1 MLTNPRYGL
10 IARQS
15 VARFRTVFWLGA
27 ALAGVAALVA
37 FAVDE
42 LKTSRLQSALWHDY
56 ARDARFSV
64 DAGASAAIRFPH
76 SGPYDER
83 LGYRQL
89 PNYIERLQAQGYVLT
104 RQARMSPR
112 LIELHER
119 GLFGPY
125 REKNQAGL
133 TVRDCRAQTLLRTRV
148 PQRVYERF
156 EEVPPLLVNALLFVE
171 DRHLLDAQP
180 PQRNPAIDPERF
192 AKAALEQMHRALDV
206 TRPASGGS
214 TLATQIEKY
223 RHSPGGRTASVGD
236 KLRQMASASLRA
248 YQDGDDTL
256 ARRRQIVVD
265 YLDTVPLAARPGFGE
280 VHGLG
285 DGLWTWY
292 GREFGEVNRLL
303 ADTGGETAPS
313 DEALRRQAV
322 AFKQALSLMIAQRR
336 PSQHLL
342 GNGEGLT
349 GLTDSYL
356 RLMGDA
362 GIIAPAL
369 RDAALAV
376 PLQQQA
382 ELPAAPRPDFV
393 QRKAVNALRTHVS
406 TLLDVPRAYDLE
418 RLDLEAETSL
428 DNEAQALAIHA
439 LTRLRT
445 PAAAKSAGLIGDH
458 RLDPGANLS
467 PLIYSFT
474 LYERGAHANLLRV
487 QADNI
492 DQPFDVNQG
501 ARLDLGST
509 AKLRTLVSYLELVA
523 ELHERWVGLDAPAL
537 SALKPSDR
545 DPLGTWAR
553 QYLLHAKDRS
563 LAPMLEAAMQ
573 RRYSASEGEAFFT
586 GGGLHRFE
594 NFDRTHAAA
603 SMTVQEAF
611 NHSVNLVFI
620 RLMRDIVYHR
630 MFGEATDGQRL
641 LQDPAD
647 PRRREMLARFADNE
661 GSAYLARFHRK
672 YKGKSADEAE
682 ALLLRGVRPS
692 APRLASVL
700 FTIEPEAGDAQL
712 DELLARKLGRGAGSP
727 RALRALRNT
736 YAGLSLAD
744 RGYVARVHPLELW
757 LVGFLRQQP
766 HATLAQ
772 ALDASA
778 RERQE
783 VYAWLFKTRHKSAQD
798 RRIRE
803 LLERDA
809 FAQVHRSW
817 QRLGYPFA
825 SLTPSYASA
834 IGASGDRPA
843 ALAELMGILVND
855 GARRPVQRVG
865 ALHFAR
871 DTPYESRL
879 EQRGPAALQVLPPEV
894 AATARRALFSVVR
907 EGTARRLKGALV
919 GADGR
924 AIEIGGKTGT
934 GDHRYELRGRGGQV
948 IAERKIGRS
957 ATFVF
962 MIGDRYYGTILAYV
976 REPHAARYR
985 FTSALP
991 VQLLKSFG
999 PQLLPVLQRNGCG
1012 DNGRS

>member
-1 MLTNPRYGL
+1 M
-10 IARQS
+10 ARLKKLL
-15 VARFRTVFWLGA
+15 WIGA
-27 ALAGVAALVA
+27 TLAGVGAFVA

-42 LKTSRLQSALWHDY
+42 LKTSRLQSSLWHDQ

-64 DAGASAAIRFPH
+64 DAGASDAIRFPN

-83 LGYRQL
+83 MGYRQL
-89 PNYIERLQAQGYVLT
+89 PRYIERLQGAGYVVT

-112 LIELHER
+112 MIELHER
-119 GLFGPY
+119 GLFVPY
-125 REKNQAGL
+125 GEKNQAGL
-133 TVRDCRAQTLLRTRV
+133 TVSDCRAQTLLRSRV
-148 PQRVYERF
+148 PERVYERF

-192 AKAALEQMHRALDV
+192 AKAAFEQMHRVLDV

-223 RHSPGGRTASVGD
+223 RHSPQGRTASVGD

-265 YLDTVPLAARPGFGE
+265 YLDTVPLAASPGIGE

-285 DGLWTWY
+285 DGLWAWY
-292 GREFGEVNRLL
+292 GRDFDEINRLL
-303 ADTGGETAPS
+303 ADNGEESAPS
-313 DEALRRQAV
+313 NGAALRRQGL

-342 GNGEGLT
+342 GSGERLT
-349 GLTDSYL
+349 RLTDSYL
-356 RLMGDA
+356 RLMAEA
-362 GIIAPAL
+362 GLISPSL
-369 RDAALAV
+369 RDAALEA
-376 PLQQQA
+376 PLQRQSG
-382 ELPAAPRPDFV
+382 LPAAPRPNFV

-406 TLLDVPRAYDLE
+406 TLLGVPRAYDLE
-418 RLDLEAETSL
+418 RLDLDAETSL
-428 DNEAQALAIHA
+428 DNEAQALATNM
-439 LTRLRT
+439 LVGLRT
-445 PAAAKSAGLIGDH
+445 PAAVKSAGLIGH
-458 RLDPGANLS
+458 HLLDPGANAGR
-467 PLIYSFT
+467 LIYSFT

-492 DQPFDVNQG
+492 DQPFDLNQG

-523 ELHERWVGLDAPAL
+523 ELHERWAGLDTSAL
-537 SALKPSDR
+537 SALKPGDR

-553 QYLLHAKDRS
+553 QYLLRTKDRS

-594 NFDRTHAAA
+594 NFDRTHAGA

-611 NHSVNLVFI
+611 KHSVNLVFI
-620 RLMRDIVYHR
+620 RLMRDIVRHR
-630 MFGEATDGQRL
+630 MFGAANDGQRL
-641 LQDPAD
+641 LQDPTD
-647 PRRREMLARFADNE
+647 PRRREMLARFADRE
-661 GSAYLARFHRK
+661 GSAFLTRFHRK
-672 YKGKSADEAE
+672 YKGKSAAEAE
-682 ALLLRGVRPS
+682 ELLLRGMRPS

-700 FTIEPEAGDAQL
+700 FTIEPEAGDARL
-712 DELLARKLGRGAGSP
+712 DELLASRLGRGAGSP
-727 RALRALRNT
+727 RALRALRDT

-757 LVGFLRQQP
+757 LVGYLRRHP
-766 HATLAQ
+766 GTTLAEV
-772 ALDASA
+772 LDASP

-803 LLERDA
+803 LLELDA
-809 FAQVHRSW
+809 FAEVHRSW
-817 QRLGYPFA
+817 QRLGYPFET
-825 SLTPSYASA
+825 LTPSYASA

-843 ALAELMGILVND
+843 ALAELMGVLVND
-855 GARRPVQRVG
+855 GARMPTQRVG

-871 DTPYESRL
+871 DTPFETRL

-894 AATARRALFSVVR
+894 AATARRALFEVVR

-924 AIEIGGKTGT
+924 AFEIGGKTGT
-934 GDHRYELRGRGGQV
+934 GDHRYELRGRSGQV

-962 MIGDRYYGTILAYV
+962 MIGDRYFGTILAYV
-976 REPHAARYR
+976 GEPHAAHYR

-991 VQLLKSFG
+991 VQLLKTLG
-999 PQLLPVLQRNGCG
+999 PQLLPVLQRNACG
-1012 DNGRS
+1012 DTARS

>member
-133 TVRDCRAQTLLRTRV
+133 TVSDCRAQTLLRTRV

-586 GGGLHRFE
+586 GGGLHHFE

-672 YKGKSADEAE
+672 YKGKSAAEAE